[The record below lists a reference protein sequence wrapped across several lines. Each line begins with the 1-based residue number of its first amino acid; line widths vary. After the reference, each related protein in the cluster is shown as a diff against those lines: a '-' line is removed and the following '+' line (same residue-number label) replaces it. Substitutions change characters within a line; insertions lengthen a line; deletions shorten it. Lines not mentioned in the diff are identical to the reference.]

1 MIYMDKAVLERR
13 LHLTV
18 TFIGGFMGCYA
29 IFNRSDIFGSAQT
42 GNLISF
48 VMDLVGRTDAEIF
61 FRFSAL
67 LIYIFA
73 MVSTVFLS
81 HKMERTTLKF
91 ISVLIDGLAFV
102 LLAFLPQD
110 MDPFVALYPIFF
122 ATAFQWCSFKGA
134 DGFNSSS
141 IFSTNNLRQCT
152 TGFAEY
158 LYSRDSEALRRG
170 IFYGKVLLS
179 FHFGV
184 AVCFLFCSRFHL
196 QAHGQDFS
204 RYAPHSS
211 LSMRNALFPEQ
222 QKKRRFS
229 GFTPE
234 SLLFGSYQLLLFLC
248 CRIFCGCFL
257 CCCLICG
264 SFCIFCGSF
273 FHGRFQ
279 DL

>member
-179 FHFGV
+179 ELQC
-184 AVCFLFCSRFHL
+184 ASCSAPDSIW

>member
-1 MIYMDKAVLERR
+1 MDKAVLERR

-141 IFSTNNLRQCT
+141 IFSTNNLRQQT
-152 TGFAEY
+152 LRSTPSRY
-158 LYSRDSEALRRG
+158 LLWKSAAVLSFRSCSVLP
-170 IFYGKVLLS
+170 VLLQIPS
-179 FHFGV
+179 G
-184 AVCFLFCSRFHL
+184 
-196 QAHGQDFS
+196 
-204 RYAPHSS
+204 
-211 LSMRNALFPEQ
+211 
-222 QKKRRFS
+222 RRM
-229 GFTPE
+229 
-234 SLLFGSYQLLLFLC
+234 
-248 CRIFCGCFL
+248 
-257 CCCLICG
+257 
-264 SFCIFCGSF
+264 
-273 FHGRFQ
+273 GRTSPGMHRTRPCQ
-279 DL
+279 

>member
-1 MIYMDKAVLERR
+1 MDKADLERR

-29 IFNRSDIFGSAQT
+29 IFNRCDVFGSAQT

-48 VMDLVGRTDAEIF
+48 VMDLAGHSDTHMF

-67 LIYIFA
+67 LIYILA

-81 HKMERTTLKF
+81 HKLQKTTLKLV
-91 ISVLIDGLAFV
+91 SVLIDGLALI
-102 LLAFLPQD
+102 LLGFLPED
-110 MDPFVALYPIFF
+110 LDPFVALYPVFF

-158 LYSRDSEALRRG
+158 LYSKDSEALRKG

-179 FHFGV
+179 FHLGV
-184 AVCFLFCSRFHL
+184 AMCFLFCSRFHL
-196 QAHGQDFS
+196 AG
-204 RYAPHSS
+204 AW
-211 LSMRNALFPEQ
+211 AGLFPV
-222 QKKRRFS
+222 
-229 GFTPE
+229 
-234 SLLFGSYQLLLFLC
+234 
-248 CRIFCGCFL
+248 
-257 CCCLICG
+257 
-264 SFCIFCGSF
+264 CIALAFVYEERALSRAAEKEEVLRV
-273 FHGRFQ
+273 HA
-279 DL
+279 